1 MKANIDYI
9 ISLLSFIFVVASM
22 PATAQPESKDQ
33 PLKFYESCITKKI
46 ANYRAKS
53 TLKNSRS
60 FNLRRRAD
68 LAKKQV
74 IFFASNKNMLFDEM
88 VEQEIDQKRYKVD
101 YYLNKR
107 FSEMVK

>member
-33 PLKFYESCITKKI
+33 PLKFYETCIAKKI
-46 ANYRAKS
+46 ANCKAKS
-53 TLKNSRS
+53 ALKNSRS
-60 FNLRRRAD
+60 ANLRRRAG

-74 IFFASNKNMLFDEM
+74 IFFTSNKNMLIDEM
-88 VEQEIDQKRYKVD
+88 VEQEIEQKRYKVD

-107 FSEMVK
+107 FSEMAK

>member
-9 ISLLSFIFVVASM
+9 IFLLSFIFIAASM

-46 ANYRAKS
+46 ANCRAKS
-53 TLKNSRS
+53 ALKNSRS
-60 FNLRRRAD
+60 ANLRRRAD
-68 LAKKQV
+68 LAKEQV
-74 IFFASNKNMLFDEM
+74 IFFTTNRNMLINEM
-88 VEQEIDQKRYKVD
+88 VEQKIDQKRYKVD